1 LGYFLGIVIV
11 SCIYIILSLGYSFQL
26 GQSGVFSIAHG
37 AFYGVGA
44 YCAAI
49 AAVEYNVNF
58 WLALVFGMVGAGLL
72 SVILGV
78 MSLRVAGDY
87 LVVASFAF
95 QLIVLAVIVNW
106 PQYTK
111 GSIGI
116 LGIERPAFIATEG
129 SFTIFCLV
137 IAAVTAVLCFS
148 IVKSPFGR
156 ALRASRDDRLA
167 AASLGKRVARSKLAI
182 FTFTSALA
190 GLAGGLYAY
199 YQGFI
204 SPNSF
209 SVSVSIVVLS
219 MVVLGGLRSVTGAI
233 LGAIVLVALPQV
245 IALIPMPATV
255 LGPIQQMI
263 YGGILVAV
271 MIIRPQGILGG
282 ARSRFSPLNVSSPVE
297 DAEGVPEELRASL

>member
-1 LGYFLGIVIV
+1 MGYFLGIVIV
-11 SCIYIILSLGYSFQL
+11 CCIYIILSLGYSFQL
-26 GQSGVFSIAHG
+26 GQAGVFSIAHG

-44 YCAAI
+44 YCVGI
-49 AAVEYNVNF
+49 AVVEYQVNF
-58 WLALVFGMVGAGLL
+58 WVALVLGMAGAGAV
-72 SVILGV
+72 SAILAV

-95 QLIVLAVIVNW
+95 QLIILAVIVNW
-106 PQYTK
+106 PRYTH

-116 LGIERPAFIATEG
+116 IGVERPAFIASQN

-137 IAAVTAVLCFS
+137 VAIIIATLCFG
-148 IVKSPFGR
+148 IARSPFGR

-167 AASLGKRVARSKLAI
+167 AASLGKRVAQSRVAI
-182 FTFTSALA
+182 FIFTSALA

-209 SVSVSIVVLS
+209 AVNVSIVVLS
-219 MVVLGGLRSVTGAI
+219 MVVLGGLRSIAGAI
-233 LGAIVLVALPQV
+233 LGAIILVALPQV

-255 LGPIQQMI
+255 LGPVQQMI

-271 MIIRPQGILGG
+271 MMLRPEGIVGG
-282 ARSRFSPLNVSSPVE
+282 RRSKYLERDVLPIAHKTE
-297 DAEGVPEELRASL
+297 DIHDELRVPT